1 VFLVGITR
9 LLGLVHGS
17 LFLECIF
24 EVSEYL
30 VKMSSV
36 YQPDNMNEMDL
47 CSSDVI
53 VSLKSYGENNK
64 QTLMLVEWERV
75 VFMMIIGKQ

>member
-1 VFLVGITR
+1 VLFKYIG
-9 LLGLVHGS
+9 LLGLVERS
-17 LFLECIF
+17 LECVF
-24 EVSEYL
+24 KVFKNL
-30 VKMSSV
+30 TKMSFV
-36 YQPDNMNEMDL
+36 PQPGNMNEMDL

-53 VSLKSYGENNK
+53 VSLKSYGENNN